1 MSVSRLPSPS
11 RASTSSGL
19 STQELT
25 KELELARIK
34 TKRLELEADA
44 AKRIKE
50 YQDSVQQEMEKLDEL
65 ARSVNSRVLE
75 AYPCPASNEQCGAV
89 KRYVNSIPDP
99 KELSI
104 PVEQL
109 SELLSTLQISTCVM
123 QTRGKM
129 IGYLKLLVWCKPVW
143 DFPRNSC

>member
-19 STQELT
+19 STQELM

-34 TKRLELEADA
+34 IKRLELEADA

-65 ARSVNSRVLE
+65 ARSMNSGVLE
-75 AYPCPASNEQCGAV
+75 AYPCPASNE
-89 KRYVNSIPDP
+89 S
-99 KELSI
+99 
-104 PVEQL
+104 
-109 SELLSTLQISTCVM
+109 VM
-123 QTRGKM
+123 
-129 IGYLKLLVWCKPVW
+129 P
-143 DFPRNSC
+143 